1 MIERAVTLVGEIN
14 MKKRDLENIRKAT
27 ILLKEQPLRLPEEED
42 AFNEELDKICNKAIS
57 DMHDIINRYFVGT
70 EASDLLG
77 DLSNAMFDR
86 TNRTNANV

>member
-1 MIERAVTLVGEIN
+1 
-14 MKKRDLENIRKAT
+14 MKRKDIENIEIAT
-27 ILLKEQPLRLPEEED
+27 RVLKEQQPRLPEEED

-70 EASDLLG
+70 ETSDLLG